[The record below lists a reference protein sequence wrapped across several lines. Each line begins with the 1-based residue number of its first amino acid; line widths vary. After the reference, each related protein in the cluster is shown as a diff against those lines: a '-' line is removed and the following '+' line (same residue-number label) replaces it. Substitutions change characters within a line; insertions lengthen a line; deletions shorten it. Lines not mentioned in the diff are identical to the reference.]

1 MVGTVN
7 GVGTMSG
14 DQEPV
19 IDAEVVEYEAAPV
32 VVPPADYT
40 EDGVPTFEHVRDR
53 IENRFATGVG
63 AEELA
68 GATAE
73 AKAVEDRFEARRQA
87 GIDKLEEIRRSMR
100 GDS

>member
-1 MVGTVN
+1 
-7 GVGTMSG
+7 MSG

-19 IDAEVVEYEAAPV
+19 IDAEIVEYEAPPV

-53 IENRFATGVG
+53 IENRVATGIG

-68 GATAE
+68 GATPE
-73 AKAVEDRFEARRQA
+73 AKAVEDQFEARRQA

-100 GDS
+100 GDA

>member
-1 MVGTVN
+1 MN
-7 GVGTMSG
+7 P

-19 IDAEVVEYEAAPV
+19 LDAEIVEVESAAPV
-32 VVPPADYT
+32 VPPGDYT

-53 IENRFATGVG
+53 IESRIGTSAG

-68 GATAE
+68 TATPE

-87 GIDKLEEIRRSMR
+87 GLDRLEEIRRSLR
-100 GDS
+100 GDA